1 MAVQYTGLNRGQ
13 QSTSVV
19 TGTSS
24 NSVDVEVAVDLSKN
38 LTRKE
43 VLDKL
48 DQIRDFIMNTRTTP
62 YAQ

>member
-13 QSTSVV
+13 QSTAVV
-19 TGTSS
+19 TGASS
-24 NSVDVEVAVDLSKN
+24 NTTDVELTVDLSKG

-43 VLDKL
+43 VLDKI
-48 DQIRDFIMNTRTTP
+48 DQIREFIVNQRTTP

>member
-48 DQIRDFIMNTRTTP
+48 DQIRDFIFNTRTTP

>member
-48 DQIRDFIMNTRTTP
+48 DQIRDFIINTRTTP